1 MNRSL
6 RLVHD
11 PVRDMKFFITRGTIL
26 RVYREAL
33 KLCHQVKHDDGMR
46 DSLVEMVKDEFT
58 PFREARNENAFLA
71 QDSVDFYLAKI
82 RHRINETKTLV
93 DMVR

>member
-46 DSLVEMVKDEFT
+46 DSLVEMV
-58 PFREARNENAFLA
+58 
-71 QDSVDFYLAKI
+71 
-82 RHRINETKTLV
+82 
-93 DMVR
+93 